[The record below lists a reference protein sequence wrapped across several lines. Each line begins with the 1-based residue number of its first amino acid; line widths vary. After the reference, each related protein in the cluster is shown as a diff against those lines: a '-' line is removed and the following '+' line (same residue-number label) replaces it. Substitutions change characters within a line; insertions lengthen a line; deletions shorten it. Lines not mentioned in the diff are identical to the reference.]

1 MKRILIGSAAFVIV
15 LATSAVALAGGSS
28 SLLQQY
34 GGAGGQVQNQVLS
47 ARSGVRPGGTLPFTG
62 LGLASVVAAAMV
74 LVLTGWLIRR
84 AGRAKA

>member
-1 MKRILIGSAAFVIV
+1 VRRIFVGSAAFVIV

-28 SLLQQY
+28 LLGQY
-34 GGAGGQVQNQVLS
+34 GGAAGQVQNQVVT
-47 ARSGVRPGGTLPFTG
+47 AHSGVRPGGTLPFTG
-62 LGLASVVAAAMV
+62 LDLALVVAAGIV